1 MQEVRESRSPDG
13 GQDSTSLCRQ
23 AEHHMEMEPT
33 RAWTTPEQD
42 QSRGR
47 AEDAMSE
54 QMKALLEAPLGALRE
69 AVLLVGAA
77 GACTWGS
84 SRDSLDLDAS
94 LGAVVVLPVRLG
106 KVGLA
111 RQEVVTA
118 VETQ

>member
-1 MQEVRESRSPDG
+1 
-13 GQDSTSLCRQ
+13 
-23 AEHHMEMEPT
+23 
-33 RAWTTPEQD
+33 
-42 QSRGR
+42 
-47 AEDAMSE
+47 MSE
-54 QMKALLEAPLGALRE
+54 QMKAAPLGALWEAPLGALRE
-69 AVLLVGAA
+69 AVLLVEAA

-118 VETQ
+118 VGTQ